1 MDIRQAVG
9 FILNEAKK
17 AGADSAESLG
27 VYSRALSASCR
38 LQKTDSLESEESSGV
53 DVRVFVGKRQAV
65 ASCCILEPEYLAKT
79 AQTAVETAKATPP
92 DAYCG
97 LADPDE
103 QATTFPDLDL
113 CDSFAPDTQKL
124 LSLAKEAEQTALDNP
139 AIVNSDGA
147 SADYALTQTYRQS
160 TTGFERESARTRFS
174 LSACVLA
181 GGENQSRE
189 RDYDYSS
196 ATYFEDL
203 RAAKDVGAQAAARAQ
218 NRLGAVKIASARM
231 PVVLEQRVARRFFGY
246 FLGAINGM
254 AAVKKTTFLA
264 DWLGKAVFAPQ
275 ISVFEDP
282 FVPRG
287 LASRACDAEGI
298 ACQKRRL
305 IENGVLT
312 TWLTDLNAARR
323 LNIAPTGHAG
333 RGFGAMPHASASNVF
348 VSGGQGTFED
358 LTGSVKRGL
367 FVTDVIGSGL
377 NAVTGDYSQG
387 VSGRLIEN
395 GRLTVPV
402 REMTIA
408 GNLKDL
414 FAQMILADDAQ
425 DGYAVS
431 VPTALLPDVSVSGK

>member
-79 AQTAVETAKATPP
+79 AQTAVETAKATPE

-160 TTGFERESARTRFS
+160 TTGFEHESART
-174 LSACVLA
+174 
-181 GGENQSRE
+181 
-189 RDYDYSS
+189 
-196 ATYFEDL
+196 
-203 RAAKDVGAQAAARAQ
+203 Q

-264 DWLGKAVFAPQ
+264 DCLGKAVFAPQ

-367 FVTDVIGSGL
+367 FVTDVIGNGL

>member
-9 FILNEAKK
+9 LILDEAKK

-27 VYSRALSASCR
+27 VYSRALSASCC
-38 LQKTDSLESEESSGV
+38 LQKTDSLESEETRGV
-53 DVRVFVGKRQAV
+53 DVRVFVGHRQAV
-65 ASCCILEPEYLAKT
+65 ASCCILEPAYLAKT
-79 AQTAVETAKATPP
+79 AQTAVETAKATPE

-97 LADPDE
+97 LADPRE
-103 QATTFPDLDL
+103 QASVFPDLDT
-113 CDSFAPDTQKL
+113 CDAYAPDTRKL
-124 LSLAKEAEQTALDNP
+124 LSLAKETEQAALDNP

-160 TTGFERESARTRFS
+160 TTGFERKSARTQFS

-196 ATYFEDL
+196 ATHFEDL
-203 RAAKDVGAQAAARAQ
+203 RAAKDIGTQAALRAQ
-218 NRLGAVKIASARM
+218 RRLGAVKIESARL
-231 PVVLEQRVARRFFGY
+231 PVVLEKRVARRFFSY

-264 DWLGKAVFAPQ
+264 DCLGKSVFAPQ
-275 ISVFEDP
+275 VNVLEDP

-298 ACQKRRL
+298 PCRKRLL

-333 RGFGAMPHASASNVF
+333 RGFGAMPHAGASNVF

-367 FVTDVIGSGL
+367 FVTDVIGNGV

-387 VSGRLIEN
+387 VSGCLIEN

-414 FAQMILADDAQ
+414 FAQMILADDATS
-425 DGYAVS
+425 GYAVN
-431 VPTALLPDVSVSGK
+431 VPTVLLPRVSVAGK